1 MLVYTIR
8 KSDLYAS
15 GIEPTRKILDV
26 VSENKNVDFALVMA
40 KILRELTERT
50 GNITLRSETYDS
62 C

>member
-15 GIEPTRKILDV
+15 GIEPTQKILDV
-26 VSENKNVDFALVMA
+26 VSDNENVDFALVMA

-50 GNITLRSETYDS
+50 GNIT
-62 C
+62 

>member
-15 GIEPTRKILDV
+15 GIEPTREVRNMD
-26 VSENKNVDFALVMA
+26 SDNKNVDFALVMA

-50 GNITLRSETYDS
+50 GNIT
-62 C
+62 